1 MSPNDSLASMLTNF
15 HNPAQDLHLQGLRGS
30 SKALLIAYL
39 QHFNAPPVMVVTES
53 FEKAEQLQDDLSF
66 FMGKEGI
73 YFFPHWDTFPYD
85 NFSPHRD
92 MVAQRFQALDA
103 LCQRSVQVLITTPMA
118 LMQRLMPKALFE
130 KNCFTLQCGTPQP
143 RPAVLQQ
150 IKQGGYALTEVVEE
164 RGEYSLREEIIDI
177 FPLNAA
183 QPLRLEWEGP
193 RLVSLKTF
201 DVQTQLSVGAGWE
214 SLKIL
219 PAQEVILTEEA
230 TSHAL
235 KMLHTSAPTPL
246 HQQTQA
252 LLEKKHHFPGIE
264 SLMGLF
270 YPTPASLFDYWEP
283 ENFLVLDE
291 PALLQEKARALY
303 EEIFAEYELSR
314 QQDNFV
320 VSPEK
325 LFLSHQDIHL
335 AFKKFLTLH
344 LSEHSRPDPRFA
356 LPPGAVLYESPFLA
370 NHALRTEGHSATATH
385 APQELHSSVA
395 QMIGKVQQWRQ
406 SGATVVFTA
415 KNQTHADHFKELVA
429 DFAIEAQPADLST
442 LGAES
447 WADWLKA
454 GLQGAKASQAHPIL
468 VGALS
473 AGFRIVN
480 AQGNIEFALLRAEE
494 IFGEKIRKRRWS
506 QSKIQQFLG
515 SLDDLSEGDYV
526 VHLDYGIGQYR
537 GLEKK
542 SIFGQQ
548 TDFMVLTYARH
559 EKVYVPVDKFHLVQK
574 YINADGSAPRLNQ
587 LGEKSWKRT
596 KNKVS
601 KAVEDMSEEL
611 VAIYAARQAKKG
623 FQYAPDTHLMKE
635 FELAFP
641 YEETE
646 DQLTVI
652 AEVKRDLEAAT
663 PMDRLVCGDVGFG
676 KTEIAIR
683 AAFKAVADN
692 KQVCVLVPTTILAQQ
707 HLTSFSHRMAGMPVM
722 LDVMSRFRTP
732 SEQRQTLKK
741 LLEGKIDILIGT
753 HRLLSADVKFR
764 DLGLLIVDEEQR
776 FGVRH
781 KEKIKQFRAQ
791 VDVLTLSAT
800 PIPRTLYMS
809 MVGIR
814 DFSLISSPPPDRLAV
829 RTRCLKSSDHII
841 QEAVSRETRR
851 KGQVFIVHNRVE
863 TIYEYTAYLKKILQ
877 GVRIAVVHGQMGER
891 ELEKIMMNFIEGEYD
906 VLVSTTII
914 ESGLDIPRANTI
926 IVNNAHQFG
935 LSQLYQLR
943 GRVGRSN
950 LQAYAYLLVPPD
962 KILTNVAEA
971 RLKVLQD
978 FNDLGVGFKIA
989 SRDLELRGAGN
1000 LLGAKQ
1006 SGHIASVGMELYT
1019 QMIENAVK
1027 TLQQSP
1033 NMLLQTEEIKVRFD
1047 LAMTIPEEYIQSPN
1061 QRLALYKKLAAVAT
1075 EEGLWKLRDDIENR
1089 FGLLPDPLLNLF
1101 KSVQA
1106 RLLGQRYAFK
1116 LIEHRN
1122 HQLKVQMAQTAPLN
1136 TEKLVHW
1143 LQMPQSPLTFVPENT
1158 LMLAQVPNSMNDIL
1172 ENLRRF
1178 EPLFVS

>member
-1 MSPNDSLASMLTNF
+1 MNGSLSPMLTNF
-15 HNPAQDLHLQGLRGS
+15 HNPSQDLYLQGLRGS
-30 SKALLIAYL
+30 SKALLVAYL
-39 QHFNAPPVMVVTES
+39 EHFNAAPLVVVTES
-53 FEKAEQLQDDLSF
+53 FEKAEQLQEDLAF
-66 FMGKEGI
+66 FMGREGI

-85 NFSPHRD
+85 NFSPHRGI
-92 MVAQRFQALDA
+92 VAQRFQALRA
-103 LCQRSVQVLITTPMA
+103 LCQGRARVLITTPMA
-118 LMQRLMPKALFE
+118 LMQRMMPKALFE
-130 KNCFTLQCGTPQP
+130 KSCFTLQCGKASL
-143 RPAVLQQ
+143 RPWALNQ
-150 IKQGGYALTEVVEE
+150 IKQAGYTLTEVVEE
-164 RGEYSLREEIIDI
+164 RGEYSLREEIIDL
-177 FPLNAA
+177 FPLNTE
-183 QPLRLEWEGP
+183 QPLRLEWQGAA
-193 RLVSLKTF
+193 LASIKTF
-201 DVQTQLSVGAGWE
+201 DVQTQLSLGETWE
-214 SLKIL
+214 MAEIL
-219 PAQEVILTEEA
+219 PAQEVLLTQEA
-230 TSHAL
+230 HAHAL
-235 KMLHTSAPTPL
+235 KMLKATLPAASPL
-246 HQQTQA
+246 FKQTQV
-252 LLEKKHHFPGIE
+252 LLQKKAHFPGME

-270 YPTPASLFDYWEP
+270 YPNSATLFDYWEP
-283 ENFLVLDE
+283 EAFLILDE
-291 PALLQEKARALY
+291 PPTLQEKARALY

-320 VSPEK
+320 ITPEK
-325 LFLSHQDIHL
+325 LFLSHQDLHL
-335 AFKKFLTLH
+335 AFKKFLTVNLA
-344 LSEHSRPDPRFA
+344 EHAPPHTN
-356 LPPGAVLYESPFLA
+356 LNPPPGSPVHEIPFLA
-370 NHALRTEGHSATATH
+370 NHTLRTEGQERLSDTA
-385 APQELHSSVA
+385 QELHSSVA
-395 QMIGKVQQWRQ
+395 QMIDKVQHWKQ

-415 KNQTHADHFKELVA
+415 KNQTHADHLKELLA
-429 DFAIEAQPADLST
+429 DFSIEAAPAVPGT
-442 LGAES
+442 TNWAE
-447 WADWLKA
+447 WLQA
-454 GLQGAKASQAHPIL
+454 GLVLPGAVQPHVIA

-473 AGFRIVN
+473 AGFRMVN
-480 AQGNIEFALLRAEE
+480 EAGKIQFALLTAEE
-494 IFGEKIRKRRWS
+494 IFGEKIRNRRWS
-506 QSKIQQFLG
+506 QNKIQQFVGNLE
-515 SLDDLSEGDYV
+515 DLREGDYV
-526 VHLDYGIGQYR
+526 VHLDYGIGQYQ

-542 SIFGQQ
+542 SIYGQQ
-548 TDFMVLTYARH
+548 TDFMVLTYARN
-559 EKVYVPVDKFHLVQK
+559 EKVFIPVDKFHLVQK
-574 YINADGSAPRLNQ
+574 YINADGSAPRLNK
-587 LGEKSWKRT
+587 LGEKSWKKT
-596 KNKVS
+596 KSKVT

-611 VAIYAARQAKKG
+611 VAIYAARQAKEG
-623 FQYAPDTHLMKE
+623 FRYSPDTSMMKE

-652 AEVKRDLEAAT
+652 EEVKQDLEATT

-683 AAFKAVADN
+683 AAFKAVADG

-707 HLTSFSHRMAGMPVM
+707 HLASFSSRLAGMPVM
-722 LDVMSRFRTP
+722 IDVMSRFRTP
-732 SEQRQTLKK
+732 SEQRETLKK
-741 LLEGKIDILIGT
+741 LAEGKVDILIGT

-809 MVGIR
+809 MMGIR

-851 KGQVFIVHNRVE
+851 NGQVFIVHNRVE
-863 TIYEYTAYLKKILQ
+863 TIYEYTSYLKSILKD
-877 GVRIAVVHGQMGER
+877 VRLAVVHGQMGER
-891 ELEKIMMNFIEGEYD
+891 ELEKIMLNFIEGEYD

-926 IVNNAHQFG
+926 LVNNAHQFG

-962 KILTNVAEA
+962 KILTNVAES
-971 RLKVLQD
+971 RLKVLQE

-1000 LLGAKQ
+1000 LLGGEQ

-1019 QMIENAVK
+1019 QLIENAVK
-1027 TLQQSP
+1027 KLQQEQKS
-1033 NMLLQTEEIKVRFD
+1033 LLQAEEIKVRFD

-1061 QRLALYKKLAAVAT
+1061 QRLSLYKKLAAVENEA
-1075 EEGLWKLRDDIENR
+1075 ELWKLRDGIENR

-1122 HQLKVQMAQTAPLN
+1122 EQLTVQMAQTAQLN

-1143 LQMPQSPLTFVPENT
+1143 LQMPQSPLKFIPENT
-1158 LMLAQVPNSMNDIL
+1158 LMLTPVPNSMNAIL
-1172 ENLRRF
+1172 EKLRSF
-1178 EPLFVS
+1178 ESLFGG